1 MKSLSTPITTILKAV
16 QNEENGVVWGSQW
29 SFKVIGNVDIQRIRG
44 SNDFALY
51 KSTQSLTHH

>member
-1 MKSLSTPITTILKAV
+1 MLKAV